1 MTLHKKILAG
11 YGVALALVC
20 TVLLWAVLDLEE
32 LGWASEAILRK
43 NYRSIA
49 AADYLAGAL
58 GEQDRAC
65 LLVLMGHREEGEALF
80 RAQEIRFSEWLGRA
94 QANITLPGEDQVIHS
109 LTQDYPGCLEA
120 FSRLMRLNPP
130 EAAAYYRQ
138 SLLPAFQSLRQTA
151 LRLRQVNEEAMY
163 RASQQADAIAERAIW
178 YTSAIGALALVAG
191 LAFSILLSRR
201 LVRPLRQLVLT
212 ARRIGEGQYEV
223 QVPATGN
230 TELDQLAGEFNA
242 MADRLQAFHRLNVDQ
257 LVAEQQ
263 KSEAILRSIEDGLM
277 VVDGQFRVA
286 NVNRAA
292 LHLLQLS
299 PKSVFG
305 RPLTQLIGDARLLG
319 LAKEA
324 LATGQPPPVSPGS
337 DILTV
342 EGGPEPRQ
350 LLYSITP
357 VHLRP
362 DEILG
367 VVLLLRDVTRL
378 KEVERL
384 KSQFVM
390 TASHELKTPL
400 TSIGMSIDLLLEGA
414 TDRLDERQNQ
424 LLATAHAEVRRLKH
438 LVEELLDLERIEAG
452 RIELELD
459 RAPVSLLWEQV
470 RKIFAPQAQAQG
482 VEIRAELPPE
492 LPPVRADANKITWVL
507 TNLVSNALRYVDQGG
522 HVCVAA
528 RQAGDQ
534 LRLSVRDDGIG
545 IPPEYQAKIFDKFV
559 QVHGPAEHQGAGLGL
574 AICREIVRAHRGA
587 IWVESAPG
595 AGSTFTF
602 TLPIANQEKA

>member
-1 MTLHKKILAG
+1 M
-11 YGVALALVC
+11 
-20 TVLLWAVLDLEE
+20 
-32 LGWASEAILRK
+32 
-43 NYRSIA
+43 
-49 AADYLAGAL
+49 
-58 GEQDRAC
+58 
-65 LLVLMGHREEGEALF
+65 
-80 RAQEIRFSEWLGRA
+80 
-94 QANITLPGEDQVIHS
+94 
-109 LTQDYPGCLEA
+109 
-120 FSRLMRLNPP
+120 
-130 EAAAYYRQ
+130 
-138 SLLPAFQSLRQTA
+138 
-151 LRLRQVNEEAMY
+151 
-163 RASQQADAIAERAIW
+163 
-178 YTSAIGALALVAG
+178 
-191 LAFSILLSRR
+191 
-201 LVRPLRQLVLT
+201 
-212 ARRIGEGQYEV
+212 
-223 QVPATGN
+223 
-230 TELDQLAGEFNA
+230 
-242 MADRLQAFHRLNVDQ
+242 
-257 LVAEQQ
+257 
-263 KSEAILRSIEDGLM
+263 
-277 VVDGQFRVA
+277 
-286 NVNRAA
+286 
-292 LHLLQLS
+292 
-299 PKSVFG
+299 
-305 RPLTQLIGDARLLG
+305 
-319 LAKEA
+319 
-324 LATGQPPPVSPGS
+324 
-337 DILTV
+337 
-342 EGGPEPRQ
+342 
-350 LLYSITP
+350 
-357 VHLRP
+357 HLRP

-459 RAPVSLLWEQV
+459 RVPVSLLWEQV